1 MILGTGA
8 ADSSVKI
15 WDVKSSK
22 VAAKVEGHVGAVSSM
37 SFSENGYYLA
47 TCAEDGVKLWDLRK
61 LKNFKSFEAAGVKC
75 VGFDHSGHYL
85 AVGGADACVHNVKA
99 EWEVVKRWEASKAP
113 VNALEFAADAKALY
127 AGCGDHNL
135 RVIA

>member
-1 MILGTGA
+1 M
-8 ADSSVKI
+8 
-15 WDVKSSK
+15 
-22 VAAKVEGHVGAVSSM
+22 
-37 SFSENGYYLA
+37 
-47 TCAEDGVKLWDLRK
+47 KLWDLRK
-61 LKNFKSFEAAGVKC
+61 LKNFKSVEAAGVKC
-75 VGFDHSGHYL
+75 VRFDLSGHYL

-135 RVIA
+135 RVSWRMSGFNVGVGDRSFRGHMFY

>member
-1 MILGTGA
+1 
-8 ADSSVKI
+8 V
-15 WDVKSSK
+15 
-22 VAAKVEGHVGAVSSM
+22 
-37 SFSENGYYLA
+37 
-47 TCAEDGVKLWDLRK
+47 R
-61 LKNFKSFEAAGVKC
+61 
-75 VGFDHSGHYL
+75 FDHSGHYL

-127 AGCGDHNL
+127 AGCSDHNL